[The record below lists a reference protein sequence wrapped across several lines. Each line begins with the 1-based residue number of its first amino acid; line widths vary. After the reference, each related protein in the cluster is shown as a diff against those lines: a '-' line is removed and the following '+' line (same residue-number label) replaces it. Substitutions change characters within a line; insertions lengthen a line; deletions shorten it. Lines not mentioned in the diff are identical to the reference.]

1 MLPPI
6 AAIEAAAEMSPI
18 RRAFMTSPSPDRY
31 CDMGDSVPSQ
41 AEPLGQH
48 HKRFP
53 TGLQR
58 GRDESRSS
66 EQRKSGSDASVEFL
80 SSDGSR
86 DVKTAL
92 YVLSLAVIA
101 VCLAALAFGLSPGS
115 PPALVL
121 AFLILTSILAEKQSV
136 RLAPS
141 IEISVAFIPVL
152 LTAVLFG
159 GFWAGLV
166 GAAGLSL
173 NAGRPYLR
181 WTNWLATRVI
191 VATVAGELAQLSN
204 LTTSHSLAVLTVSAV
219 VAMIAYTVLE
229 TVIGATT
236 LAVRK
241 TAKLPELIR
250 MTILIDG
257 ISILLYSPIIAVLA
271 YAYLA
276 APKWTVVLFVAPAFV
291 AQRLFILYR
300 EQRETAVRLSDAIGT
315 LERVNFSFATALVT
329 ALDAR
334 DHYTAGHS
342 AAVAVYARDIAREAG
357 LSEKEQRRAH
367 LCGLLHDIGKIGVP
381 TGVLE
386 KRGPLKKSE
395 RLAIE
400 THAEVGAS
408 ILARIEG
415 YEDIAL
421 AVRHHHERFDGLGYP
436 DRLVETDTSVMARI
450 VAVADAYSAMT
461 SERPYRVALTTEE
474 ARRRIEREAGKQFD
488 PDIVRAFTAVY
499 QKAGDAYI
507 SGTDRNFEIEIA
519 KLAFP
524 ESGSVLAVSR

>member
-1 MLPPI
+1 
-6 AAIEAAAEMSPI
+6 
-18 RRAFMTSPSPDRY
+18 MTVPSPDRY

-41 AEPLGQH
+41 AEPLGRH
-48 HKRFP
+48 HNWFP
-53 TGLQR
+53 PRLQR
-58 GRDESRSS
+58 RSDEPRSS
-66 EQRKSGSDASVEFL
+66 EQRKGGSDASDEPL
-80 SSDGSR
+80 SNDGLLGL
-86 DVKTAL
+86 KTAL
-92 YVLSLAVIA
+92 YVLSLTIIA
-101 VCLAALAFGLSPGS
+101 VCMAALAFVLSPGP

-121 AFLILTSILAEKQSV
+121 AFLIITSILAEKQSV

-141 IEISVAFIPVL
+141 IEISVAFFPVL

-159 GFWAGLV
+159 GFWAGIV

-173 NAGRPYLR
+173 NVGRPYLR
-181 WTNWLATRVI
+181 WTSWLASRVI
-191 VATVAGELAQLSN
+191 AATVAGDIAQLSRS
-204 LTTSHSLAVLTVSAV
+204 TTSHSLAALTVSAV
-219 VAMIAYTVLE
+219 VAMIVWTLLD
-229 TVIGATT
+229 TVIAATT

-250 MTILIDG
+250 MTILVDVV
-257 ISILLYSPIIAVLA
+257 SVLLYSPIIAVLA
-271 YAYLA
+271 YTYLA
-276 APKWTVVLFVAPAFV
+276 APRWTVVLFAAPAFV
-291 AQRLFILYR
+291 AQRLFVLYR
-300 EQRETAVRLSDAIGT
+300 GQRETAGRLSEAIAT

-357 LSEKEQRRAH
+357 LSEQEQRRAH

-400 THAEVGAS
+400 THADVGAS
-408 ILARIEG
+408 ILERIEG

-436 DRLVETDTSVMARI
+436 DRLSGAETSVMARI

-461 SERPYRVALTTEE
+461 SARPYRVALTNEE
-474 ARRRIEREAGKQFD
+474 AQRRIEREAGKQFD
-488 PDIVRAFTAVY
+488 PDIVRAFTATKT
-499 QKAGDAYI
+499 KAGDGYM
-507 SGTDRNFEIEIA
+507 SGADTNFEIEIA
-519 KLAFP
+519 Q
-524 ESGSVLAVSR
+524 LAVSEPESLVAVSR